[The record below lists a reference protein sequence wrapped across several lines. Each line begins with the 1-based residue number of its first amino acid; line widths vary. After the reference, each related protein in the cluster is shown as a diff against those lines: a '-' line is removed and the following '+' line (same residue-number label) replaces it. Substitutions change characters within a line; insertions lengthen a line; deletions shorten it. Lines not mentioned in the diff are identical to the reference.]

1 MAANNA
7 HIPDDL
13 LNEVSAAARAEGK
26 TSEEWRTETIR
37 ARIADRPW
45 QDLVSQARPYI
56 GDPSDAELE
65 AARGDYRKQHSA
77 RRQ

>member
-7 HIPDDL
+7 YIPDDL

-37 ARIADRPW
+37 ARIADRRW
-45 QDLVSQARPYI
+45 QDLVSQVRPYI
-56 GDPSDAELE
+56 GDASDAELE
-65 AARGDYRKQHSA
+65 TARGEYRKGHSA

>member
-1 MAANNA
+1 MATNNA
-7 HIPDDL
+7 HIPEDL

-26 TSEEWRTETIR
+26 TSEEWLAETIR
-37 ARIADRPW
+37 ARIEDRRW

-56 GDPSDAELE
+56 GDASDAELE
-65 AARGDYRKQHSA
+65 AARGEYRKQHPT